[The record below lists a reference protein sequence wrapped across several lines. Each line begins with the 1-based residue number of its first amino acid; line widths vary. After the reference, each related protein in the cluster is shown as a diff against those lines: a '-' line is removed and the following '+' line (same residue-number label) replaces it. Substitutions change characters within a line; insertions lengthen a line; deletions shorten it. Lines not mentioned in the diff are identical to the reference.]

1 MLARISPG
9 SPYSTFITS
18 TCVFHP
24 NGADLFRGKG
34 YKSKVVDAP
43 NGTENVPED
52 KPEDAGVHLAPSL
65 HFTTA
70 PLLFI
75 FLYLFLGRLL

>member
-18 TCVFHP
+18 TSVFQP
-24 NGADLFRGKG
+24 NAVDIFRGKR
-34 YKSKVVDAP
+34 YTPNVVGAQ
-43 NGTENVPED
+43 NGTENITED
-52 KPEDAGVHLAPSL
+52 KDAGVHLAPSL

-75 FLYLFLGRLL
+75 FFYLFFGRLL